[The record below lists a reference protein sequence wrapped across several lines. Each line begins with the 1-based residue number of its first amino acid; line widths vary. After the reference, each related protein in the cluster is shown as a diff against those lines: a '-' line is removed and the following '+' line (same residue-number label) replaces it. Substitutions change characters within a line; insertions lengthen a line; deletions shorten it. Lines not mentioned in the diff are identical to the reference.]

1 MRLTEAQRRAVSAPI
16 FEHFDVWAGYWFTA
30 TEDGSGP
37 HINIRTIDALKSAR
51 LIERGTNTGVASGRQ
66 RCPWLLTD
74 LCRLALTSGSKPE

>member
-1 MRLTEAQRRAVSAPI
+1 MRLTESQRRAVSAPI

-37 HINIRTIDALKSAR
+37 PINARTIDALKSAG
-51 LIERGTNTGVASGRQ
+51 LIERGINARVASGRQ

-74 LCRLALTSGSKPE
+74 LCRLALTSGREP